1 MRRAFHS
8 KGMIVWRRL
17 RAGTSRVHHAGR
29 RRPGTWLRR
38 LLWSLGIG
46 LPVAVVLTAVGV
58 LYCSDRVVGPSML
71 PGLQP
76 GDRVL
81 VNPLAYGAR
90 APRRGDIVALVPPV
104 GPRGTAVKRVVGLP
118 GDELEI
124 RPGTSGL
131 PPVVLVRPG
140 GKGPWERLAEPY
152 ASRAGNPDLGCCDG
166 SGRATG
172 SPRPFKVPAGR
183 YFVLGDNR
191 NVSYDSMDYG
201 PVSRD
206 AIQGRVS
213 WLVLPLSRFGPISAH
228 LTSS

>member
-8 KGMIVWRRL
+8 KGMIVWQRL
-17 RAGTSRVHHAGR
+17 RTGTPGVRQPVR
-29 RRPGTWLRR
+29 RRIRTWLRR
-38 LLWSLGIG
+38 LLWSLGVG
-46 LPVAVVLTAVGV
+46 VPVALVLAAVGV
-58 LYCSDRVVGPSML
+58 LYFSDRVVGPSML

-81 VNPLAYGAR
+81 VNPLAYAGR
-90 APRRGDIVALVPPV
+90 EPRRGDVVALVPPV
-104 GPRGTAVKRVVGLP
+104 GPRAAAVKRVVGLP

-131 PPVVLVRPG
+131 PPVVLLRPG

-152 ASRAGNPDLGCCDG
+152 ASREGNPDLGCCDS
-166 SGRATG
+166 SGRATR

-183 YFVLGDNR
+183 YLVLGDNR

-206 AIQGRVS
+206 AIQGKVS
-213 WLVLPLSRFGPISAH
+213 WLVLPLSRFGPVSAR